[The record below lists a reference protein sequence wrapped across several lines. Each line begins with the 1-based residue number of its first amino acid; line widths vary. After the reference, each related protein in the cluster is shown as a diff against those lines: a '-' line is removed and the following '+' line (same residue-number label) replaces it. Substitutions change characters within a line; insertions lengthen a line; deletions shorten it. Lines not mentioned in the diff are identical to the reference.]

1 MPRPATIF
9 QPGINCW
16 RTSQVDRLAFLVDGQ
31 QYFDALASVLPR
43 ARRRIFIVGWD
54 FDSTIRLRPADGESL
69 PLGPM
74 LRDLVE
80 RVPELEVHILIWR
93 SSLLY
98 GENAEMPG
106 MFFAD
111 WWRHPRL
118 HFRLDGNHPIVGC
131 HHEKIVTIDDS
142 VAFLGGMDL
151 TRGRWDDRSHAPD
164 HAHRVNDGK
173 CYQPVHDLQV
183 VFDGEAAKMIAT
195 RARERW
201 SMANGEQIDPPG
213 GGTDVWPEGTEPQLR
228 DHRVALARTQPA
240 YGQQPAIREI
250 EPLILAAI
258 EAAKRVIYIET
269 QYFALPA
276 VADALAGRLREPE
289 GPEVIIVAMR
299 RSGGV
304 LEYYAMANQRDRLFA
319 QLSAADMN
327 GRLGLFFPVA
337 SLEPRCEVKVHS
349 KLLIVDDWFVRLGSA
364 NLNRRSMG
372 HDTECDMA
380 LEGET
385 DDACAAIA
393 ALRDDLIAEHLGVER
408 GRLLSAVA
416 ASGSYLSAIDW
427 LNSGS
432 RGFVPYDVDLE
443 KHQASAPPLGIDML
457 DPSEPLRLLEWTSV
471 TGSAPASGAPGADL
485 PQRERSTG
493 QT

>member
-1 MPRPATIF
+1 
-9 QPGINCW
+9 
-16 RTSQVDRLAFLVDGQ
+16 L
-31 QYFDALASVLPR
+31 
-43 ARRRIFIVGWD
+43 
-54 FDSTIRLRPADGESL
+54 
-69 PLGPM
+69 
-74 LRDLVE
+74 
-80 RVPELEVHILIWR
+80 
-93 SSLLY
+93 
-98 GENAEMPG
+98 
-106 MFFAD
+106 
-111 WWRHPRL
+111 
-118 HFRLDGNHPIVGC
+118 
-131 HHEKIVTIDDS
+131 
-142 VAFLGGMDL
+142 
-151 TRGRWDDRSHAPD
+151 
-164 HAHRVNDGK
+164 NDGK
-173 CYQPVHDLQV
+173 RYQPVHDLQV

-213 GGTDVWPEGTEPQLR
+213 GETDLWPEGTEPQLR

-276 VADALAGRLREPE
+276 VADALARRLREPE

-337 SLEPRCEVKVHS
+337 SFEPRCEVKVHS

-416 ASGSYLSAIDW
+416 AAGSYLSAIDW